1 MALWNDSAHRYQN
14 GSMGAI
20 KSMSDDTIT
29 VQYDNGNVVN
39 MQRITYEIDNAEKG
53 KNAVSIEQFPL
64 RAAYAITIHKSQGQ
78 TFDYINIKAPHCWE
92 PGQLYVAL
100 SRARSVNGIYL
111 MDKITADSLIT
122 DTRVKEY
129 YGSLK
134 NGYVA

>member
-1 MALWNDSAHRYQN
+1 
-14 GSMGAI
+14 
-20 KSMSDDTIT
+20 MSGRFASESGRSKTE
-29 VQYDNGNVVN
+29 QRPLSSVN
-39 MQRITYEIDNAEKG
+39 CNNAEKG

-111 MDKITADSLIT
+111 MDKITEDSLIT

-129 YGSLK
+129 YNSLK
-134 NGYVA
+134 NEYVA